1 MTTRITSSMVVRT
14 ALTGIQGA
22 RQRLSVTQ
30 EQAASGLRV
39 NRPSDDPAAASRA
52 ARLRADTAAL
62 EQYGRNVEQARS
74 RLQTA
79 EDSIRN
85 ASDVLV
91 RARELAIQGSNG
103 SLDASARKILAQE
116 VEALFEEML
125 AAGNARN
132 TGAWI
137 FAGTASGTPA
147 FAASGPFVSGSPPPT
162 VAFGGNSAEIEVA
175 IGDGQRAV
183 ATLDGRRVF
192 LGDADGDATVDAGRE
207 DVFAVLAEL
216 WRSLDADDQ
225 AGVSATLDRLDRTRL
240 GFELELARVGA
251 TTQQLEAATD
261 RLDRDRIAVKQS
273 LSDAEDADTEEVF
286 SRLVAQEVALQA
298 ALEAAARSVQPSL
311 FDFLG

>member
-1 MTTRITSSMVVRT
+1 MTARITSSMVVRT
-14 ALTGIQGA
+14 ALTGIHGA
-22 RQRLSVTQ
+22 RERLSVTQ

-52 ARLRADTAAL
+52 AQLRADAAAT
-62 EQYGRNVEQARS
+62 EQYDRNVEQARA
-74 RLQTA
+74 RLATA
-79 EDSIRN
+79 EDSLRS
-85 ASDVLV
+85 AGDVLV

-103 SLDASARKILAQE
+103 TLDAGARRILAQE
-116 VEALFEEML
+116 VESLFDELL

-147 FAASGPFVSGSPPPT
+147 FAASGPFVSGTPAPT
-162 VAFGGNSAEIEVA
+162 VAFGGDSIEIEVA

-192 LGDADGDATVDAGRE
+192 LGDADGDSNVDAGRE
-207 DVFAVLAEL
+207 DAFAVLGEL
-216 WRSLDADDQ
+216 WRALDADDQ
-225 AGVSATLDRLDRTRL
+225 AGVAATLDRLDRARL

-251 TTQQLEAATD
+251 TTQQLDAANE
-261 RLDRDRIAVKQS
+261 RLDRDRIAVRKS

-311 FDFLG
+311 FDFLA